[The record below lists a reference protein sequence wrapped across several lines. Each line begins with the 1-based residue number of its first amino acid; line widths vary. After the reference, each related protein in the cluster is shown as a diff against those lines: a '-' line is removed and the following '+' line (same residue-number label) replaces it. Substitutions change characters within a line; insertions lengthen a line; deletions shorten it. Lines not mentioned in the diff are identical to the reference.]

1 MSDPNSPSGKG
12 SGTAGGDGRAGQA
25 AHHPGQGASLAE
37 SPPRLGPAPAA
48 ADDAGPGLAEAGS
61 PHGPTPAN
69 RGQGPEGGAGGDVPA
84 ERATGAGAAG
94 ISGDEAPGR
103 ITGRGQS
110 GPRSP

>member
-12 SGTAGGDGRAGQA
+12 SGTAGSDGRAGQA
-25 AHHPGQGASLAE
+25 AHHPGQGASLSE

-61 PHGPTPAN
+61 PHGPTSAN
-69 RGQGPEGGAGGDVPA
+69 RGLGQEKDSG
-84 ERATGAGAAG
+84 ATGAGAAG
-94 ISGDEAPGR
+94 ISGGEAPGR

-110 GPRSP
+110 GSRSP